1 MGSWSSGYQ
10 SMNEGIFP
18 LAMFEPAEINPNWF
32 WAHYDR
38 SGGERRWVLDATF
51 GGNYVG
57 GCSKSGIALS
67 YNDLYSALIGSD
79 RELFA
84 VRFGSGDTDPALVV
98 YAHRGNESSWWPA
111 GGCTVFHVTMSIY
124 KRTYQDA
131 TTYSESILGY
141 ADADIFKAYT
151 GTLTDTKIFLEF
163 FKDDDTWFV
172 GLSNVATN
180 GSDLFSSYMLWNP
193 TEAAFEQQFPN
204 VEPTPTN
211 PISPEFGKAA
221 KKKGGYNPDHHRK
234 GTFDDSS
241 DKIEVTPKPGASPF
255 STGFIH
261 GYVVTRSQLTGLSM
275 ALFPPIATSPTDA
288 VQALQNLDNR
298 LLNNKRPDYI
308 LDFLIVPVVPNTGTT
323 EDITCGGG
331 KLLYSDEHGVER
343 YVTGDPIDIT
353 SCYVDKDC
361 GSITVP
367 EYWANFL
374 DFSGTRFR
382 LFLPY
387 IGYVDIEPEY
397 INGGELHVWYRF
409 NVFDGSFMCFVEST
423 SGHSELNESLI
434 GQYAGVAAMHIPI
447 QAQDYSNKIS
457 GLISA
462 MGVVAAGATG
472 GISAAVGFGAA
483 SSLGNTMIQKP
494 GSTHANGYNA
504 SSSFLS
510 HRKPYLIIE
519 RQSSQFSEKYP
530 EEKGL
535 PLYIKSKIG
544 DCHGLTVCDNPHL
557 DTIPATM
564 EEKAM
569 ILKYL
574 TEGIIV

>member
-18 LAMFEPAEINPNWF
+18 LALFEPTEIDPDWF
-32 WAHYDR
+32 WVHYDR
-38 SGGERRWVLDATF
+38 SDGERRWVLDATF

-57 GCSKSGIALS
+57 GCPKSGIALS
-67 YNDLYSALIGSD
+67 YSDLYGALIGSD

-84 VRFGSGDTDPALVV
+84 VRFGDGDTDPALVV

-111 GGCTVFHVTMSIY
+111 GGATVFSLTLTIK

-131 TTYSESILGY
+131 TTYSETLLGY
-141 ADADIFKAYT
+141 ADSSIFKAYT
-151 GTLTDTKIFLEF
+151 GNLTDTKLFLEF

-172 GLSNVATN
+172 GVSNVATN
-180 GSDLFSSYMLWNP
+180 GSDLYSSYMLWNP
-193 TEAAFEQQFPN
+193 TKAAFEQQFPN
-204 VEPTPTN
+204 VEPEPTTPT
-211 PISPEFGKAA
+211 SPEFGKAG

-234 GTFDDSS
+234 GTFDDTS
-241 DKIEVTPKPGASPF
+241 DKIEVSSKPGTSPF

-261 GYVVTRSQLTGLSM
+261 GYTVNRTQLAGFSQ
-275 ALFPPIATSPTDA
+275 ALFPTPPTSFSDIPGAIVGLITT
-288 VQALQNLDNR
+288 LM
-298 LLNNKRPDYI
+298 NNKKPDYI
-308 LDFLIVPVVPNTGTT
+308 LDFLIVPVVPNTGT
-323 EDITCGGG
+323 EERISLGGSY
-331 KLLYSDEHGVER
+331 LQYSDDQGLVHFVH
-343 YVTGDPIDIT
+343 GDPIDIN
-353 SCYVDKDC
+353 SCYVDHDC
-361 GSITVP
+361 GSITIP

-374 DFSGTRFR
+374 DFSGTRFK

-387 IGYVDIEPEY
+387 VGYVDVQPEY
-397 INGGELHVWYRF
+397 VNGGRLHVWYRF
-409 NVFDGSFMCFVEST
+409 NVFDGSFMCYVESI

-434 GQYAGVAAMHIPI
+434 SQYAGVAAVHIPV
-447 QAQDYSNKIS
+447 QARDYSNKIS

-472 GISAAVGFGAA
+472 GVSAASGMGAA
-483 SSLGNTMIQKP
+483 ASLSNTMVQKP
-494 GSTHANGYNA
+494 GTTHANGYNA

-535 PLYIKSKIG
+535 PLFIKAKIG

-557 DTIPATM
+557 DTIPATV
-564 EEKAM
+564 EEKER
-569 ILKYL
+569 IFKYL